1 MAAPA
6 PAPAGRGGRGGR
18 VKEKVI
24 ENKKEEFGEMMQ
36 GLGQLVASY
45 GQMPPEKTQAFAA
58 SATKGRGE
66 GEMQGTAQIQGRDV
80 LQPGDSMTIWID
92 PATQMM
98 RRVEIKTVYDKKPAT
113 LIADYRA
120 VPNGPTYMARAVLT
134 YPEKNVELTVDNS
147 GYERS
152 TP

>member
-1 MAAPA
+1 MTQPSTPKASQYSRTNPF
-6 PAPAGRGGRGGR
+6 PGKLLVNRSLCG
-18 VKEKVI
+18 
-24 ENKKEEFGEMMQ
+24 Q
-36 GLGQLVASY
+36 GSDKDTRHFEIDLTGSGVSY
-45 GQMPPEKTQAFAA
+45 E
-58 SATKGRGE
+58 
-66 GEMQGTAQIQGRDV
+66 V
-80 LQPGDSMTIWID
+80 GDSMTIWID

-98 RRVEIKTVYDKKPAT
+98 RRVEIKTLYDKKPAT